1 MKSVH
6 KELNLEE
13 VENIIQSNQN
23 KSLTEEASDPNGH
36 SYSD

>member
-13 VENIIQSNQN
+13 IIQSNQN
-23 KSLTEEASDPNGH
+23 KSLTEEASDPDGH
-36 SYSD
+36 GYSD